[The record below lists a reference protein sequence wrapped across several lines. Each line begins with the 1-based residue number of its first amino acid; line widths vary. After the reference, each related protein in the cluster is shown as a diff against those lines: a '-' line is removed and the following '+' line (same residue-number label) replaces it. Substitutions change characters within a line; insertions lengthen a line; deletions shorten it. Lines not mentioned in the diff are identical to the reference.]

1 MRKIAF
7 CLLMFCAVSSLSA
20 QNMNRYIT
28 ITAPKGSKYYLDFF
42 ASAAQPVKVVNG
54 STSETYMEPSGED
67 ITVEDGVVTVY
78 GDMTYFSCSG
88 DGVSKTVLDLSH
100 NTALTSLYCSG
111 CCFSTLD
118 VSKNTALKY
127 LECEYN
133 GLTSLD
139 VSKNAELVHLD
150 CSDNEL
156 SSLDVSKN
164 AALVHLDCG
173 YNELSSLDVSN
184 NAALA
189 NLDCGNNE
197 LSLLDVSRN
206 TGLVQLICSD
216 NNLSSLDISKN
227 RALEYLSCGDNEL
240 SSLYVGNNAMLT
252 HLYCFWNNISS
263 LDVSKNT
270 MLAYLN
276 CSVNKILTLDLEKNR
291 ELKGLFC
298 SNTCLNSLDLA
309 KNTKLTALYCYSNK
323 FVSLDLSKNT
333 ALEILECDR
342 CELHSLDL
350 SNNAALRYLS
360 CYGNHFTSDVY
371 DKIMCDLPFYTKADA
386 AFFYPLE
393 NSSDSNYSKFMASNA
408 NNAKAKGWT
417 VKYGG
422 YGGDEVP
429 FPATQGKYICPP
441 EMGRY
446 VTMGV
451 KVGKEIKLSLSS
463 RAASVAVRVVCGSL
477 DTTLVVS
484 NSGKEFKFTASAGTV
499 TVYGNLFIFSCS
511 NNGSNIT
518 SLDVSNN
525 AELVRLVC
533 ENNRITGLDLSKN
546 SGLRALACNGNPFT
560 TGAYDDMMCS
570 LPDVTDAGGGALTPL
585 KDSLDDRY
593 STFMAANSANATDKG
608 WRVLYRTGL
617 RDIPATSGSYGCPG
631 VAVRET
637 TVESAVRVWP
647 NPARTQLHIA
657 GAAGE
662 LRVHDLTGRV
672 VYRAEAGDDE
682 IVVNIADW
690 AKGMYFVRSGRQ
702 ILKFVKE

>member
-28 ITAPKGSKYYLDFF
+28 LTSFKGESCFLVFDAGKTN
-42 ASAAQPVKVVNG
+42 PVKVVNG
-54 STSETYMEPSGED
+54 STSKTYTDTSICELDFED
-67 ITVEDGVVTVY
+67 AVVTVY
-78 GDMTYFSCSG
+78 GDVTTLQVYG
-88 DGVSKTVLDLSH
+88 TLDAIDLSH
-100 NTALTSLYCSG
+100 NNILGSLICLGSSLYTLNLKNCTALQTLYCS
-111 CCFSTLD
+111 SNHLSSLD
-118 VSKNTALKY
+118 ISSN
-127 LECEYN
+127 
-133 GLTSLD
+133 TSL
-139 VSKNAELVHLD
+139 VYLD
-150 CSDNEL
+150 CSYNEL

-164 AALVHLDCG
+164 TALAHLDCRD
-173 YNELSSLDVSN
+173 NKLSSLDISSN
-184 NAALA
+184 SSLVYLSCSSNQLSSLDISKSTALTRL
-189 NLDCGNNE
+189 N
-197 LSLLDVSRN
+197 
-206 TGLVQLICSD
+206 CSD

-227 RALEYLSCGDNEL
+227 TALTHLDCSFNSISTLDVGTNTALDTLYCIYNQLSSLDVSNNTALTMLDCGSNEISSLDLKRNRALKYLSCSFNDL
-240 SSLYVGNNAMLT
+240 
-252 HLYCFWNNISS
+252 SS
-263 LDVSKNT
+263 LDVSKNKSLT
-270 MLAYLN
+270 LLRCCYN
-276 CSVNKILTLDLEKNR
+276 SILTLDVSNNILLER
-291 ELKGLFC
+291 LECRSCGL
-298 SNTCLNSLDLA
+298 TSLDVSNN
-309 KNTKLTALYCYSNK
+309 KALNFLLC
-323 FVSLDLSKNT
+323 SKN
-333 ALEILECDR
+333 AFGVAE
-342 CELHSLDL
+342 
-350 SNNAALRYLS
+350 
-360 CYGNHFTSDVY
+360 Y
-371 DKIMCDLPFYTKADA
+371 DNIMCDLPVRTGEAIFHPMT
-386 AFFYPLE
+386 E
-393 NSSDSNYSKFMASNA
+393 SSDDNYAIFMASNSK
-408 NNAKAKGWT
+408 NASAKGWT
-417 VKYGG
+417 VSYYFENK
-422 YGGDEVP
+422 P
-429 FPATQGKYICPP
+429 IPATQGKYICPP